1 MRRGHANDARAALTG
16 VSSDELATWAL
27 SALDLAAAIFA
38 NRAPKTI
45 LGTLQCRMMR
55 Q

>member
-1 MRRGHANDARAALTG
+1 MNWRRGFFRLWIVG
-16 VSSDELATWAL
+16 
-27 SALDLAAAIFA
+27 AAIFT